1 MEYEDLAIH
10 SDNILKWEVN
20 AIQPMAWGS
29 FSYKLPADDMLKDSD
44 AAGNNI
50 NSSRNCIM
58 ASTLL
63 GSIIIF
69 IPMTREEYELLEDVQ
84 ARLVVDPLTAP
95 ILGNDHNEFRSRES
109 RAGTPKILDGD
120 ILAQFLELT
129 SMQQEAILALPLG
142 TPKTAILSMKPSMPA
157 KNTVDRQTLSDPVL
171 DMEAFGGC
179 GGVVKSLNTHIYGNG
194 SETIV
199 LSHGYGS
206 NQGVWHFLIPALAYY
221 FKVLVYDLVISPNV
235 NPKLYDPLRYSNF
248 SGYAQDLTCILDE
261 LNVRNSVFVGHSMS
275 AMIGCIAAKQRP
287 DLFQHLVLLA
297 GSPRY
302 LNDTG
307 YDGGFSKVE
316 LDSLFGSI
324 QSDFS
329 GWVKSF
335 VPKAIGVNDR
345 AAIAEFEGSLGRLK
359 PETALSAA
367 RSVFLT
373 DNRNVLPHVHVPTT
387 IIQSEKDII
396 VPESVAFYM
405 KRRVG
410 VGAAAKAIILKTQG
424 HFPQLTVPN
433 LLFRVLKQTLGIQ
446 G

>member
-1 MEYEDLAIH
+1 
-10 SDNILKWEVN
+10 
-20 AIQPMAWGS
+20 
-29 FSYKLPADDMLKDSD
+29 
-44 AAGNNI
+44 
-50 NSSRNCIM
+50 
-58 ASTLL
+58 
-63 GSIIIF
+63 
-69 IPMTREEYELLEDVQ
+69 
-84 ARLVVDPLTAP
+84 
-95 ILGNDHNEFRSRES
+95 
-109 RAGTPKILDGD
+109 
-120 ILAQFLELT
+120 
-129 SMQQEAILALPLG
+129 
-142 TPKTAILSMKPSMPA
+142 
-157 KNTVDRQTLSDPVL
+157 
-171 DMEAFGGC
+171 MEAFAGC
-179 GGVVKSLNTHIYGNG
+179 GGVVKSLNTHTYGNG

-206 NQGVWHFLIPALAYY
+206 NQDVWHYLIPALAYY

-275 AMIGCIAAKQRP
+275 AMIGCIAATQRP

-307 YDGGFSKVE
+307 YDGGFSRVE
-316 LDSLFGSI
+316 LDSLFESI

-329 GWVKSF
+329 
-335 VPKAIGVNDR
+335 
-345 AAIAEFEGSLGRLK
+345 GSLGRLK

-373 DNRNVLPHVHVPTT
+373 DNRNVLPHVHVPST

-410 VGAAAKAIILKTQG
+410 APAKVIILKTQG

-433 LLFRVLKQTLGIQ
+433 LLLRVLKQTLGIK